1 MLRELFRRLFL
12 GGDVRR
18 IFCSKNAYALYFLW
32 IGTVFLLA
40 FGSYLFRVRES
51 FWSELIKGLLPLIE
65 LAVLYKVCLLILPCQ
80 KTGVGYLRRL
90 LFLVL
95 PLLIGIV
102 CVAQSYSLFLSNNY
116 ISVLAME
123 NATESRLTN
132 SWLLK
137 GMIASV
143 VVSLIV
149 LVLAHLSSSPR
160 RDEVRNI
167 SNVRT
172 LIWGSFIIGYVVA
185 GFLPQPD
192 SSTISLKENQAPL
205 MSLMRTYFVLETRS
219 LAEFHPEST
228 EFDKAVYYEKDS
240 FYPFKKNY
248 VFSSA
253 LPFERTMDAKLNV
266 IVIYTEGL
274 SARLIGAYGGRHI
287 GLTPNIDGLL
297 ARSMKVDNYFNHTA
311 ATYRGLKGQMSSGY
325 PYNGGIQNGAGWEDK
340 DNAKSLAQ
348 INNGSVPQILR
359 TKGYD
364 TYFLSPHHDSVQ
376 LNTMLRALHFDKV
389 YSFDALNSE
398 FLRGKGALTGGSL
411 SDKDIFLS
419 LNALLKKR
427 EAIKTNR
434 QFFIGLYNIG
444 THAFFDVPKG
454 GKKYG
459 DGGNIVLNRM
469 HNYDY
474 QLGQFLKY
482 FFSSKYAK
490 NTVLIFTSDHATYPE
505 PHYVAAVQSEDYKP
519 YFVDR
524 IPLAIYDPAHRLPPG
539 FDADGRTSLDFAP
552 TLFHLLNIQNIP
564 NSFLGGSVFE
574 QIRTIPF
581 GVAAIGGDY
590 YLTDRTGVYGGFEVP
605 PGYMDRFKKYKDY
618 IRRYYSMER
627 DNRVYPGSDPQVT
640 DGAPVA
646 LEQALRH

>member
-1 MLRELFRRLFL
+1 M
-12 GGDVRR
+12 RR
-18 IFCSKNAYALYFLW
+18 IFGSKNAYVLYFLW
-32 IGTVFLLA
+32 IGIVFL
-40 FGSYLFRVRES
+40 FSFCSYLFRVRES
-51 FWSELIKGLLPLIE
+51 LWPELIKGLLPLVE
-65 LAVLYKVCLLILPCQ
+65 LAVLYKVCLFISPRQ
-80 KTGVGYLRRL
+80 KTGISYLRWL

-95 PLLIGIV
+95 PLLVAIV
-102 CVAQSYSLFLSNNY
+102 YVAQSYSLFLSNSY

-132 SWLLK
+132 TWLLK

-143 VVSLIV
+143 VISWLVF
-149 LVLAHLSSSPR
+149 VLAHLSGSPR
-160 RDEVRNI
+160 KNAVPNI
-167 SNVRT
+167 SNVRA
-172 LIWGSFIIGYVVA
+172 LIWCFLIIGYVVT

-192 SSTISLKENQAPL
+192 SGTVSLKENQAPL
-205 MSLMRTYFVLETRS
+205 ISLMRTYFVLETRNLS
-219 LAEFHPEST
+219 EFHPEST

-240 FYPFKKNY
+240 LYPFKKNY

-253 LPFERTMDAKLNV
+253 LPFERAMDAKLNV
-266 IVIYTEGL
+266 IVIFTEGL
-274 SARLIGAYGGRHI
+274 SARLIGAYGGRHL

-297 ARSMKVDNYFNHTA
+297 ARAMKVDNYFNHTA

-325 PYNGGIQNGAGWEDK
+325 PYNGGFQNGAGWEDK

-348 INNGSVPQILR
+348 INSGSVPQMLR
-359 TKGYD
+359 TKSYD

-376 LNTMLRALHFDKV
+376 LNTMLRALYFDKV

-398 FLRGKGALTGGSL
+398 FLRGRGALTGGSL

-419 LNALLKKR
+419 LSALLKKR
-427 EAIKTNR
+427 EAAKTNR

-444 THAFFDVPKG
+444 THAFFDVPDG
-454 GKKYG
+454 AKKYG

-469 HNYDY
+469 HNYDH

-505 PHYVAAVQSEDYKP
+505 PHYVAAVQGEDYKP

-524 IPLAIYDPAHRLPPG
+524 IPLAIYDPAHRLPSS

-564 NSFLGGSVFE
+564 NSFLGGSIFE
-574 QIRTIPF
+574 QIRTTPF
-581 GVAAIGGDY
+581 GVAAIGGEY
-590 YLTDRTGVYGGFEVP
+590 YLTDRTGVYNEFTVP
-605 PGYMDRFKKYKDY
+605 PGYMDRFKNYKDY
-618 IRRYYSMER
+618 IRHYYSMEK
-627 DNRVYPGSDPQVT
+627 DNRVYPGADLQMT
-640 DGAPVA
+640 HDAPAA
-646 LEQALRH
+646 LEQALLH